1 MFTGIIEETGVVLKT
16 RFSGEWGELEIRAS
30 TVLNGTVKGDS
41 IAVNGVCLTVTGLKK
56 DSFTADVMAE
66 TFRKSNLGSLKS
78 GDRVNLERAMAAD
91 GRFGGHIVS
100 GHIDGV
106 GTIGGMVK
114 EGNAMWVTVETTP
127 QILRG
132 IVTKGSICIDGISLT
147 VAAVE
152 HDSFRVSIIP
162 HTGKETTLLDR
173 HAGATVNLETDI
185 IGKYIQKFMTEPEN
199 NPESGNS
206 TLTMEFLE
214 EYGF

>member
-1 MFTGIIEETGVVLKT
+1 MFTGIIEETGAVLKT

-30 TVLNGTVKGDS
+30 TVLNGTEKGDS

-100 GHIDGV
+100 GHIDGD

-162 HTGKETTLLDR
+162 HTGKETTLLER

-185 IGKYIQKFMTEPEN
+185 VGKYIQKFMTEPEN
-199 NPESGNS
+199 NPESGNN